1 MELAAVGDFAKEQ
14 GLALGVVVA
23 AFLAG
28 LRHGFDIDH
37 IAAISDIT
45 SSQSE
50 RRRSLVLA
58 TLYALGH
65 AIVLSALG
73 IAAVLAGES
82 ISSSVD
88 SIAGR
93 VIGFTLLVLGV
104 YVLYSLIRFRRDF
117 RIRSR
122 WMLILAGARRV
133 LYWMKPSNHVEIE
146 HKHEHGHAGAHAH
159 GHESQSPATPEAG
172 GLAIAVRTKQHT
184 HSHRHMVPMPSDP
197 FTEYSAKTSFFV
209 GMIHGIGAE
218 TPTQVLLFT
227 TAAGVAGTIGGLALV
242 AAFVFGLFL
251 GNSVL
256 AVLTSAGFTAGKKL
270 PIVYMGLAAL
280 TAVLSIY
287 VGIAYLLERGDIL
300 PSFLGG

>member
-1 MELAAVGDFAKEQ
+1 MELAVVGDFAKEQ

-23 AFLAG
+23 VFLAG

-45 SSQSE
+45 SSQRE
-50 RRRSLVLA
+50 RKRSLVLA

-65 AIVLSALG
+65 ALVLSALG

-82 ISSSVD
+82 ISSSID

-93 VIGFTLLVLGV
+93 VIGFTLLVLGL

-133 LYWMKPSNHVEIE
+133 LYWMRPSNHVEIE
-146 HKHEHGHAGAHAH
+146 HEHEHRHAGAHAH
-159 GHESQSPATPEAG
+159 GHEPQPLATPEAG
-172 GLAIAVRTKQHT
+172 GVATAVRTKRHA
-184 HSHRHMVPMPSDP
+184 HSHRHVVPMPSDP

-242 AAFVFGLFL
+242 VAFVFGLFL

-256 AVLTSAGFTAGKKL
+256 AVLTTAGFTAGKKL
-270 PIVYMGLAAL
+270 PIVYMGLAAI
-280 TAVLSIY
+280 TALLSIY